1 VAGLWIAQSP
11 QSAQACGLTPP
22 IGPNGLPAICRD
34 TGPTTRFR
42 AGVTLGGTST
52 QIEFGPGDARLL
64 QGSAAATLDFFPFER
79 LGLSASLGASLPGR
93 LDFLGQRYHLSPGPL
108 AGVGASYRLLG
119 GKLPFVHLS
128 FTYSLAQSTA
138 RAPDGGESSLKSYD
152 YRAGLA
158 VGATVGKLAAP
169 FVFGRYFGAG
179 TRWEGVGK
187 GADAYRYHLGT
198 GTVLALSQQL
208 DLLGELAF
216 LGEKRASLGVG
227 YVF

>member
-1 VAGLWIAQSP
+1 VAGLWMVLPP

-52 QIEFGPGDARLL
+52 QIEFAPGDARLL
-64 QGSAAATLDFFPFER
+64 QGSAAATLDFFPLER
-79 LGLSASLGASLPGR
+79 LGFSASLGASLPGR
-93 LDFLGQRYHLSPGPL
+93 LDFMERRYELSPGPL
-108 AGVGASYRLLG
+108 AGVGVSYRLLG
-119 GKLPFVHLS
+119 GQLPFVHLS

-187 GADAYRYHLGT
+187 GADAYRYHLGV
-198 GTVLALSQQL
+198 GTVLALSRQL
-208 DLLGELAF
+208 DVLGELAF

>member
-1 VAGLWIAQSP
+1 VAGLWMVLPP

-52 QIEFGPGDARLL
+52 QIEFAPGDARLL
-64 QGSAAATLDFFPFER
+64 QGSA
-79 LGLSASLGASLPGR
+79 ASLGASLPGR
-93 LDFLGQRYHLSPGPL
+93 LDFMERRYELSPGPL
-108 AGVGASYRLLG
+108 AGVGVSYRLLG
-119 GKLPFVHLS
+119 GQLPFVHLS

-187 GADAYRYHLGT
+187 GADAYRYHLGV
-198 GTVLALSQQL
+198 GTVLALSRQL
-208 DLLGELAF
+208 DVLGELAF